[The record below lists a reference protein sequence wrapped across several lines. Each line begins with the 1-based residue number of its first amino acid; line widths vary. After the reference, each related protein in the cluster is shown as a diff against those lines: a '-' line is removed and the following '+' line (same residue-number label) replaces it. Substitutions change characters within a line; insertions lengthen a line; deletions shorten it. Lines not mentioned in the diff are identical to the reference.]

1 MKSYISRPLCTNKIE
16 PFIGKDLIKVI
27 TDQRRICKS
36 YILLQISDIIKEKTP
51 EANEELYGPLSIC
64 SEKGGRS

>member
-1 MKSYISRPLCTNKIE
+1 MIEYEKLHIRPLCTNKIE

-36 YILLQISDIIKEKTP
+36 YILF
-51 EANEELYGPLSIC
+51 ANIGYHKRKDTGS
-64 SEKGGRS
+64 